1 MIDYNMIK
9 IGQRIK
15 EIRIER
21 NLTQKELANLL
32 GVAQN
37 TISQYEKGTAN
48 ASVEV
53 IVRLSQILQTTT
65 DFLLLGIE

>member
-1 MIDYNMIK
+1 MKDFNMTE
-9 IGQRIK
+9 IGLRIK
-15 EIRIER
+15 EVRIER

-48 ASVEV
+48 ASIEV

-65 DFLLLGIE
+65 DFLLLGTE